1 MLAHL
6 NPCRDNYDSDDA
18 SIEEEGKPLTQDE
31 LRTRLGKKA
40 VRATVQAGSSAL
52 LPTLT
57 CACPLLLRS
66 AVGPEDSDHFLPTDS
81 PDLTLSVFCV

>member
-1 MLAHL
+1 MAPL

-40 VRATVQAGSSAL
+40 VRVTVDAT
-52 LPTLT
+52 
-57 CACPLLLRS
+57 
-66 AVGPEDSDHFLPTDS
+66 
-81 PDLTLSVFCV
+81 